1 MNQRRI
7 HALKVDAENAA
18 RVFESL
24 TLGEGRFGW
33 SCVEFADLRVLQ
45 EPEKSEEKSEVGT
58 FACNKANGGIVGSRP
73 LAESG
78 QWRIVRS

>member
-33 SCVEFADLRVLQ
+33 SYVEFADLRVLQ
-45 EPEKSEEKSEVGT
+45 EPEKSEVCT
-58 FACNKANGGIVGSRP
+58 FACNKGNGGIVGSRP